1 MLRRNPRKKEEKVE
15 ARSYLTNNYYE
26 LGRYKEAVEEG
37 EETLKIAR
45 RFLNDD
51 LFYVRMALSY
61 YNLGDKKN
69 FRKYRALYRRMF
81 KDDNW
86 NKYMDKLQ

>member
-1 MLRRNPRKKEEKVE
+1 M
-15 ARSYLTNNYYE
+15 
-26 LGRYKEAVEEG
+26 EEG
-37 EETLKIAR
+37 EKTLKIAR